1 MLKAKCKLVTMQIM
15 VKTLTGKNITINV
28 RPNASI
34 DNVKEVILDRE
45 GILPE
50 DQRLIYAG
58 QELEASET
66 KMK

>member
-1 MLKAKCKLVTMQIM
+1 MQIM
-15 VKTLTGKNITINV
+15 VKTLTGKTITLNL
-28 RPNASI
+28 RHTATI
-34 DNVKEVILDRE
+34 DNVKDLILDRE
-45 GILPE
+45 GNLPE